1 MQIKQYSLIAAGVGL
16 TALLAFLPKG
26 VVKNDSDASA
36 NRDKGVVSASSS
48 LNQEVSQEVGQEVG
62 QENTIPDGHS
72 EDDGH
77 DHSNSDSNEET
88 KDGAKQ
94 HLMTVSQEDKELL
107 KSARTL
113 YFEVSKKKGVSHND
127 EHQAL
132 ENFVNQLKKISL
144 FDSAA
149 YYLAVEAEQNPTLG
163 HNLAAA
169 DAYYEASVFAIN
181 PAKASAASAKAQ
193 KYYELVLKEDP
204 KNTDVKAQLA
214 MTYVT
219 TVNPMQGITMLREVL
234 EQNPNHAKA
243 IENLGLL
250 SVQSGQYD
258 KAVVRFEK
266 LIELKPND
274 VSAHLYLGVSY
285 KELGAKDKAR
295 KQLEFVFDNATDPAL
310 KEAAKEYLK
319 GL

>member
-1 MQIKQYSLIAAGVGL
+1 MQIKQYSLIAAGIGL
-16 TALLAFLPKG
+16 VALLAFLPKG
-26 VVKNDSDASA
+26 VVKNDADTDTNSDKS
-36 NRDKGVVSASSS
+36 VVSTSSS
-48 LNQEVSQEVGQEVG
+48 LSQEVN

-72 EDDGH
+72 PDDGH
-77 DHSNSDSNEET
+77 DHGNSVSNEET
-88 KDGAKQ
+88 QNATTQ
-94 HLMTVSQEDKELL
+94 HLMTVSAEDKELL
-107 KSARTL
+107 NTARNL
-113 YFEVSKKKGVSHND
+113 YFEVAARKNVSHND
-127 EHQAL
+127 QHQAL
-132 ENFVNQLKKISL
+132 ENFIDQLKKISL

-149 YYLAVEAEQNPTLG
+149 YYLAIEAEQNPTLG

-181 PAKASAASAKAQ
+181 PTKASTASAKAK

-204 KNTDVKAQLA
+204 KNTDIKAQLA

-219 TVNPMQGITMLREVL
+219 TTNPMQGIAMLREVL

-258 KAVVRFEK
+258 KAVSRFEK
-266 LIELKPND
+266 LIEIKPKD
-274 VSAHLYLGVSY
+274 ISAHLYLGVSY
-285 KELGAKDKAR
+285 KEIGAKQKAK
-295 KQLEFVFDNATDPAL
+295 KQLEFVFNNATDPAL

>member
-1 MQIKQYSLIAAGVGL
+1 MTFTIIIFSMKIKQYSLIVAGVGL

-26 VVKNDSDASA
+26 VVKNDSETSA
-36 NRDKGVVSASSS
+36 NKDESVVSTSSS
-48 LNQEVSQEVGQEVG
+48 LNQETS
-62 QENTIPDGHS
+62 QENTLPNGHS
-72 EDDGH
+72 QDDGH
-77 DHSNSDSNEET
+77 DHSNSASEET
-88 KDGAKQ
+88 QDGATQ
-94 HLMTVSQEDKELL
+94 HLMTVSEEDKELL
-107 KSARTL
+107 NSARSL
-113 YFEVSKKKGVSHND
+113 YFEVSNKANVSHND
-127 EHQAL
+127 KHQAL
-132 ENFVNQLKKISL
+132 ENFVEKLKKISL

-149 YYLAVEAEQNPTLG
+149 YYLAIEAEENPTLG

-169 DAYYEASVFAIN
+169 DAYYEASVFAIH

-219 TVNPMQGITMLREVL
+219 TTNPMQGIAMLREVL
-234 EQNPNHAKA
+234 EENPNHIKA
-243 IENLGLL
+243 TENLGLL
-250 SVQSGQYD
+250 SIQSRQYD

-266 LIELKPND
+266 LVQLTPND

-285 KELGAKDKAR
+285 KETGAKEKAR
-295 KQLEFVFDNATDPAL
+295 KELEFVFDNATDPAL

>member
-1 MQIKQYSLIAAGVGL
+1 MQIKQYSLIAAGIGL

-36 NRDKGVVSASSS
+36 KVDESVVSTSSS
-48 LNQEVSQEVGQEVG
+48 LNQTSLPE
-62 QENTIPDGHS
+62 GHS

-77 DHSNSDSNEET
+77 DHSNSESPEET
-88 KDGAKQ
+88 QNGAAQ
-94 HLMTVSQEDKELL
+94 HLMTVSEEDKTLL
-107 KSARTL
+107 NSARSL
-113 YFEVSKKKGVSHND
+113 YFEVSNKKGVSHND

-132 ENFVNQLKKISL
+132 ENFVGQLKKISL

-149 YYLAVEAEQNPTLG
+149 YYLALEAEQNPTLG

-181 PAKASAASAKAQ
+181 PAKASSASAKAQ
-193 KYYELVLKEDP
+193 KFYQLVLKEDP

-219 TVNPMQGITMLREVL
+219 TTNPMQGIAMLREVL

-258 KAVVRFEK
+258 KAIVRFEK
-266 LIELKPND
+266 LVELKPDD

-285 KELGAKDKAR
+285 KETGAKEKA
-295 KQLEFVFDNATDPAL
+295 KKELEFVFNNATDPAL

>member
-1 MQIKQYSLIAAGVGL
+1 MQIKQYSLIAAGIGL
-16 TALLAFLPKG
+16 TAILAFLPKG
-26 VVKNDSDASA
+26 VVKNDSEASA
-36 NRDKGVVSASSS
+36 NPDESIVSTSSS
-48 LNQEVSQEVGQEVG
+48 LSQEMSQETTPLP
-62 QENTIPDGHS
+62 EGHS

-77 DHSNSDSNEET
+77 DHSNLESNEET
-88 KDGAKQ
+88 QDGATQ
-94 HLMTVSQEDKELL
+94 HLMTVSEEDKELL

-113 YFEVSKKKGVSHND
+113 YFEVSSKKDVSHND

-132 ENFVNQLKKISL
+132 ENFVAQLKNISL
-144 FDSAA
+144 FDSAG
-149 YYLAVEAEQNPTLG
+149 YYLALEADQNPTLG

-181 PAKASAASAKAQ
+181 PAKASRASDKAR
-193 KYYELVLKEDP
+193 KYYELVLKQDP
-204 KNTDVKAQLA
+204 KNTDAKAQLA

-219 TVNPMQGITMLREVL
+219 TSNPMQGIAMLREIV
-234 EQNPNHAKA
+234 EKDPNHAKA

-258 KAVVRFEK
+258 KAVTRFER
-266 LIELKPND
+266 LIELKPD
-274 VSAHLYLGVSY
+274 DASAHLYLGVSY
-285 KELGAKDKAR
+285 KEIGAKEKA
-295 KQLEFVFDNATDPAL
+295 KEQLEFVFNNATDPAL

>member
-26 VVKNDSDASA
+26 VVKNDDEASA
-36 NRDKGVVSASSS
+36 NRDKSVVSSSSS
-48 LNQEVSQEVGQEVG
+48 LNQTDE
-62 QENTIPDGHS
+62 IPEGHS

-77 DHSNSDSNEET
+77 DHSNSESTEET
-88 KDGAKQ
+88 QNATTQ
-94 HLMTVSQEDKELL
+94 HLMTVSEEDKELL
-107 KSARTL
+107 NSARSL
-113 YFEVSKKKGVSHND
+113 YFEVSKTENVSHND

-132 ENFVNQLKKISL
+132 ENFVEQLKKISL

-149 YYLAVEAEQNPTLG
+149 YYLAIEADENPTLG

-181 PAKASAASAKAQ
+181 PTKASFASDKAR
-193 KYYELVLKEDP
+193 KYYELVLTQEP
-204 KNTDVKAQLA
+204 KNTDAKAQLA

-219 TVNPMQGITMLREVL
+219 TPNPMKGIAMLREIV
-234 EQNPNHAKA
+234 EQDPNHAKA

-258 KAVVRFEK
+258 KAVTRFEK
-266 LIELKPND
+266 LVEIKPDD

-285 KELGAKDKAR
+285 KEIGAKEKAR
-295 KQLEFVFDNATDPAL
+295 KELEFVFENATDPAL

>member
-1 MQIKQYSLIAAGVGL
+1 MQIKQYSLIAAGLGL

-26 VVKNDSDASA
+26 VVKNDSDTSA

-48 LNQEVSQEVGQEVG
+48 LNQET
-62 QENTIPDGHS
+62 TIPDGHS

-77 DHSNSDSNEET
+77 DHSDSASEET
-88 KDGAKQ
+88 QDGAAK
-94 HLMTVSQEDKELL
+94 HLMTVSEEDKKLL
-107 KSARTL
+107 NSVRTI
-113 YFEVSKKKGVSHND
+113 YFEVSKKQNVTHK
-127 EHQAL
+127 EAHQAV
-132 ENFVNQLKKISL
+132 ENFVNQLKKVSL

-149 YYLAVEAEQNPTLG
+149 YYLAIEADQNPTLG
-163 HNLAAA
+163 HNRAAA

-181 PAKASAASAKAQ
+181 PAKASAASKKAQ

-204 KNTDVKAQLA
+204 KNTDVQAQLA

-219 TVNPMQGITMLREVL
+219 TTNPMQGIRMLTKIVE
-234 EQNPNHAKA
+234 ENPNHIKA
-243 IENLGLL
+243 TENLGLL
-250 SVQSGQYD
+250 SIQSGQFD
-258 KAVVRFEK
+258 KAIVRFEK
-266 LIELKPND
+266 LVQLTPKD

-285 KELGAKDKAR
+285 KETGAKEKAR
-295 KQLEFVFDNATDPAL
+295 KELEFVFENATDPAL

>member
-26 VVKNDSDASA
+26 VVKNDSEASA

-48 LNQEVSQEVGQEVG
+48 LNQEV
-62 QENTIPDGHS
+62 TIPDGHS

-77 DHSNSDSNEET
+77 DHSNSTSEEMQ
-88 KDGAKQ
+88 DGAAK
-94 HLMTVSQEDKELL
+94 HLMTISEEDKELL
-107 KSARTL
+107 NSARTL
-113 YFEVSKKKGVSHND
+113 YFKVLNKKGAVHND
-127 EHQAL
+127 KHQAL
-132 ENFVNQLKKISL
+132 ENFVENLKKVSL

-149 YYLAVEAEQNPTLG
+149 YYLSIEAEENPTLG

-181 PAKASAASAKAQ
+181 PAKASAASEKAR
-193 KYYELVLKEDP
+193 KYYELVLKENP
-204 KNTDVKAQLA
+204 SNTDAKAQLA

-219 TVNPMQGITMLREVL
+219 TPNPMQGIAMLREIV
-234 EQNPNHAKA
+234 EQYPNHAKA

-258 KAVVRFEK
+258 KAIVRFEK
-266 LIELKPND
+266 LVELKPDD

-285 KELGAKDKAR
+285 KETGAKAKAR
-295 KQLEFVFDNATDPAL
+295 KELEFVFNNATDPAL

>member
-48 LNQEVSQEVGQEVG
+48 LNQEFSQET
-62 QENTIPDGHS
+62 TIPDGHS

-77 DHSNSDSNEET
+77 DHSNSNSEET
-88 KDGAKQ
+88 HDATAQ
-94 HLMTVSQEDKELL
+94 HMMTVSEEDKELVN
-107 KSARTL
+107 SARTL
-113 YFEVSKKKGVSHND
+113 YFEVSNKANVSHND

-132 ENFVNQLKKISL
+132 ENFIEKLKKISL

-149 YYLAVEAEQNPTLG
+149 YYLALEAEENPTLG

-169 DAYYEASVFAIN
+169 DAYYEASVFAID
-181 PAKASAASAKAQ
+181 PTKASVASEKAR
-193 KYYELVLKEDP
+193 KYYELVLKENP
-204 KNTDVKAQLA
+204 QNTDAKAQLA

-219 TVNPMQGITMLREVL
+219 TPNPMKGIAMLREIV
-234 EQNPNHAKA
+234 EQDPNHAKA

-258 KAVVRFEK
+258 KAVTRFEK
-266 LIELKPND
+266 LVELKPED

-285 KELGAKDKAR
+285 KEIGAKEKAR
-295 KQLEFVFDNATDPAL
+295 KELEFVFDNATDPAL
-310 KEAAKEYLK
+310 KDAAKEYLK

>member
-26 VVKNDSDASA
+26 VVKNDSEASA

-48 LNQEVSQEVGQEVG
+48 LNQEGSQ
-62 QENTIPDGHS
+62 NIPDGHS

-77 DHSNSDSNEET
+77 DHSNSASEET
-88 KDGAKQ
+88 QDGAAK
-94 HLMTVSQEDKELL
+94 HLMTVSEEDKELL
-107 KSARTL
+107 NSARNL
-113 YFEVSKKKGVSHND
+113 YFKVLNKKDAVHND
-127 EHQAL
+127 KHQAL
-132 ENFVNQLKKISL
+132 ENFVEQLKKVSL

-149 YYLAVEAEQNPTLG
+149 HYLALEAEENPTLG

-181 PAKASAASAKAQ
+181 PAKASAASQKAQ
-193 KYYELVLKEDP
+193 KYYTLVLKEDP

-219 TVNPMQGITMLREVL
+219 TTNPMQGIAMLREVL
-234 EQNPNHAKA
+234 EENPNHIKA
-243 IENLGLL
+243 TENLGLL

-266 LIELKPND
+266 LVQLTPDD

-285 KELGAKDKAR
+285 KEIGAKDKAR
-295 KQLEFVFDNATDPAL
+295 KELEFVFDNATDPAL

>member
-16 TALLAFLPKG
+16 VALLAFLPKG
-26 VVKNDSDASA
+26 VVKNDADASA
-36 NRDKGVVSASSS
+36 NRDKGIVSTSSS
-48 LNQEVSQEVGQEVG
+48 LNRES
-62 QENTIPDGHS
+62 ENTIPDGHS

-77 DHSNSDSNEET
+77 DHSNSDFSSEET
-88 KDGAKQ
+88 QDGATQ
-94 HLMTVSQEDKELL
+94 HLMTVSEEDKALL
-107 KSARTL
+107 NSARTL
-113 YFEVSKKKGVSHND
+113 YFEVANRQNSNHND
-127 EHQAL
+127 KHQAL
-132 ENFVNQLKKISL
+132 ENFVESLKKISL

-149 YYLAVEAEQNPTLG
+149 YYLAIEADENPTLG

-181 PAKASAASAKAQ
+181 PKKASAASSKAKR
-193 KYYELVLKEDP
+193 YYELVLKEDP

-219 TVNPMQGITMLREVL
+219 TTNPMQGIAMLREVL
-234 EQNPNHAKA
+234 EENPNHIKA
-243 IENLGLL
+243 TENLGLL

-258 KAVVRFEK
+258 KAVTRFEK
-266 LIELKPND
+266 LVELTPDD

-285 KELGAKDKAR
+285 KETGAKEKAK

>member
-1 MQIKQYSLIAAGVGL
+1 MQIKQYSLIAVGVGL

-26 VVKNDSDASA
+26 VVKNDSDTSA
-36 NRDKGVVSASSS
+36 NRDKSVVSASSS
-48 LNQEVSQEVGQEVG
+48 LNQET
-62 QENTIPDGHS
+62 NLPDGHS

-77 DHSNSDSNEET
+77 DHSNSESNEET
-88 KDGAKQ
+88 QNGATQ
-94 HLMTVSQEDKELL
+94 HLMTVSEEDKELL
-107 KSARTL
+107 NSARNL
-113 YFEVSKKKGVSHND
+113 YFEVSGKKDVSHND

-132 ENFVNQLKKISL
+132 ENFVEQLKKISL

-149 YYLAVEAEQNPTLG
+149 YYLAIEAEQNPTLG

-181 PAKASAASAKAQ
+181 PEKASSASEKARR
-193 KYYELVLKEDP
+193 YYELVLKENP
-204 KNTDVKAQLA
+204 KNTDAKAQLA

-219 TVNPMQGITMLREVL
+219 TPNPMKGIAMLREIV
-234 EQNPNHAKA
+234 EQDPNHAKA

-250 SVQSGQYD
+250 SVQSRQYD
-258 KAVVRFEK
+258 KAVTRFEK
-266 LIELKPND
+266 LVELKPDD

-285 KELGAKDKAR
+285 KETGAKEKA
-295 KQLEFVFDNATDPAL
+295 KEQLEFVFDNATDPAL

>member
-1 MQIKQYSLIAAGVGL
+1 MQIKQYSLIAAGLGL

-36 NRDKGVVSASSS
+36 NRDESVVSASSS
-48 LNQEVSQEVGQEVG
+48 LNQEGS
-62 QENTIPDGHS
+62 QENTLPEGHS
-72 EDDGH
+72 QDDGH
-77 DHSNSDSNEET
+77 DHGNSDSET
-88 KDGAKQ
+88 AQDGAAQ
-94 HLMTVSQEDKELL
+94 HLMTVSEEDKELL
-107 KSARTL
+107 NSARTL
-113 YFEVSKKKGVSHND
+113 YFEVATKENANHND
-127 EHQAL
+127 KHQAL
-132 ENFVNQLKKISL
+132 ENFVEKLKKISL
-144 FDSAA
+144 FDSVA
-149 YYLAVEAEQNPTLG
+149 YYLALEAEENPTLG

-181 PAKASAASAKAQ
+181 PTKASAASEKAR
-193 KYYELVLKEDP
+193 KYYEMVLKESP
-204 KNTDVKAQLA
+204 QNTDAKAQLA

-219 TVNPMQGITMLREVL
+219 TPNPMKGIAMLREIV
-234 EQNPNHAKA
+234 EQDPNHAKA

-258 KAVVRFEK
+258 KAVTRFEK
-266 LIELKPND
+266 LVQLKPND

-285 KELGAKDKAR
+285 KEIGAKQKAR
-295 KQLEFVFDNATDPAL
+295 KELEFVFDNATDPAL

>member
-26 VVKNDSDASA
+26 VVKNDSDTSA

-48 LNQEVSQEVGQEVG
+48 LNQEFS

-77 DHSNSDSNEET
+77 DHSNSEANEDT
-88 KDGAKQ
+88 QNATTQ
-94 HLMTVSQEDKELL
+94 HMMTVSEEDKELL
-107 KSARTL
+107 NSARTL
-113 YFEVSKKKGVSHND
+113 YFEVSNTKNVSHND
-127 EHQAL
+127 KHQAL
-132 ENFVNQLKKISL
+132 ENFIENLKKISL

-149 YYLAVEAEQNPTLG
+149 YYLAIEAEENPTLG

-181 PAKASAASAKAQ
+181 PTKASAASEKAR
-193 KYYELVLKEDP
+193 KYYELVLKENP
-204 KNTDVKAQLA
+204 KNTDAKAQLA

-219 TVNPMQGITMLREVL
+219 TPNPMKGIAMLREIV
-234 EQNPNHAKA
+234 EQDPNHTKA

-258 KAVVRFEK
+258 KAVTRFER
-266 LIELKPND
+266 LVELKPDD

-285 KELGAKDKAR
+285 KETGAKEKAR

>member
-1 MQIKQYSLIAAGVGL
+1 MQIKQYSLIAAGIGL

-36 NRDKGVVSASSS
+36 KVDESVVATSSS
-48 LNQEVSQEVGQEVG
+48 LNQTSLPE
-62 QENTIPDGHS
+62 GHT

-77 DHSNSDSNEET
+77 DHSNSESTEET
-88 KDGAKQ
+88 QNGATQ
-94 HLMTVSQEDKELL
+94 HLMTVSEEDKALL
-107 KSARTL
+107 NSARSL
-113 YFEVSKKKGVSHND
+113 YFEVSNKKNVSHND

-149 YYLAVEAEQNPTLG
+149 YYLALEAEQNPTLG
-163 HNLAAA
+163 HNLSAA

-181 PAKASAASAKAQ
+181 PAKASSASAKAQ
-193 KYYELVLKEDP
+193 KFYQLVLKEDP

-219 TVNPMQGITMLREVL
+219 TTNPMQGIAMLREVL

-258 KAVVRFEK
+258 KAIVRFEK
-266 LIELKPND
+266 LVELKPND

-285 KELGAKDKAR
+285 KETGAKEKAR
-295 KQLEFVFDNATDPAL
+295 KELEFVFDNATDPAL

>member
-1 MQIKQYSLIAAGVGL
+1 MNVKQYSLIAAGVGL

-26 VVKNDSDASA
+26 VVKNDTDETA
-36 NRDKGVVSASSS
+36 NRDKSVVSASSS
-48 LNQEVSQEVGQEVG
+48 LNQETNLPE
-62 QENTIPDGHS
+62 GHS
-72 EDDGH
+72 ADDGH
-77 DHSNSDSNEET
+77 DHSISET
-88 KDGAKQ
+88 TENQNATAQ
-94 HLMTVSQEDKELL
+94 HMMTVSEEDKKLL
-107 KSARTL
+107 NSARTL
-113 YFEVSKKKGVSHND
+113 YFEIINKENTNHNE

-149 YYLAVEAEQNPTLG
+149 HYLALEAEQNPTLG

-169 DAYYEASVFAIN
+169 DAYYQASVFAIS
-181 PAKASAASAKAQ
+181 PEKASVASAKAK

-219 TVNPMQGITMLREVL
+219 TTNPMQGIAMLREVL
-234 EQNPNHAKA
+234 EQNPNHIKT

-250 SVQSGQYD
+250 SFQSGQYD
-258 KAVVRFEK
+258 KAVTRFEK
-266 LIELKPND
+266 LVELQPKD

-285 KELGAKDKAR
+285 KETGAKEKAR
-295 KQLEFVFDNATDPAL
+295 KHLEFVFDNATDPAL

>member
-26 VVKNDSDASA
+26 VVKNDSEASA
-36 NRDKGVVSASSS
+36 NKDKCVVSSSSS
-48 LNQEVSQEVGQEVG
+48 LNQEV
-62 QENTIPDGHS
+62 TIPDGHS

-77 DHSNSDSNEET
+77 DHSNSTSEEMQ
-88 KDGAKQ
+88 DGAAK
-94 HLMTVSQEDKELL
+94 HLMTISEEDKELL
-107 KSARTL
+107 NSARTL
-113 YFEVSKKKGVSHND
+113 YFKVLNKKGAVHND
-127 EHQAL
+127 KHQAL
-132 ENFVNQLKKISL
+132 ENFVENLKKVSL

-149 YYLAVEAEQNPTLG
+149 YYLSIEAEENPTLG

-181 PAKASAASAKAQ
+181 PAKASAASEKAR
-193 KYYELVLKEDP
+193 KYYELVLKENP
-204 KNTDVKAQLA
+204 SNTDAKAQLA

-219 TVNPMQGITMLREVL
+219 TPNPMQGIAMLREIV
-234 EQNPNHAKA
+234 EQYPNHAKA

-258 KAVVRFEK
+258 KAIVRFEK
-266 LIELKPND
+266 LVELKPDD

-285 KELGAKDKAR
+285 KETGAKAKAR
-295 KQLEFVFDNATDPAL
+295 KELEFVFNNATDPAL

>member
-16 TALLAFLPKG
+16 TALLAFLPKV
-26 VVKNDSDASA
+26 VVKNDADASA
-36 NRDKGVVSASSS
+36 NRDKSVVSTSSS
-48 LNQEVSQEVGQEVG
+48 LNQETNLPE
-62 QENTIPDGHS
+62 GHS
-72 EDDGH
+72 ADDGH
-77 DHSNSDSNEET
+77 DHSNSDSET
-88 KDGAKQ
+88 TQDGAAQ
-94 HLMTVSQEDKELL
+94 HLMTVSEEDKELL
-107 KSARTL
+107 NSARTL
-113 YFEVSKKKGVSHND
+113 YFEVANKANAKHND
-127 EHQAL
+127 KHQAL
-132 ENFVNQLKKISL
+132 ENFVEKLKKISL

-149 YYLAVEAEQNPTLG
+149 YYLALEAEENPTLG

-181 PAKASAASAKAQ
+181 PTKASAASEKAR

-204 KNTDVKAQLA
+204 KNTDAKAQLA

-219 TVNPMQGITMLREVL
+219 TPNPMQGIAMLREIV
-234 EQNPNHAKA
+234 EQDPNHAKA

-258 KAVVRFEK
+258 KAVTRFEK
-266 LIELKPND
+266 LVQLKPDD

-285 KELGAKDKAR
+285 KETGAKEKAR
-295 KQLEFVFDNATDPAL
+295 KELEFVFENATDPAL

>member
-1 MQIKQYSLIAAGVGL
+1 MQVKQYSLIAAGIGL
-16 TALLAFLPKG
+16 VALLAFLPKG
-26 VVKNDSDASA
+26 VVKNDSETSA
-36 NRDKGVVSASSS
+36 NRDKSVVSASSS
-48 LNQEVSQEVGQEVG
+48 LDR
-62 QENTIPDGHS
+62 ENTIPEGHS

-77 DHSNSDSNEET
+77 DHSNSEANQEAEN
-88 KDGAKQ
+88 GAAK
-94 HLMTVSQEDKELL
+94 HLMSVSEKDRELL
-107 KSARTL
+107 NSARTL
-113 YFEVSKKKGVSHND
+113 YFKVVNTKGAVHND
-127 EHQAL
+127 KHQAL
-132 ENFVNQLKKISL
+132 ENFVDNLKKVSL

-149 YYLAVEAEQNPTLG
+149 YYLALEADENPTLG

-181 PAKASAASAKAQ
+181 PAKASAGSQKAR
-193 KYYELVLKEDP
+193 KYYELVLKENP
-204 KNTDVKAQLA
+204 SNTDAKAQLA

-219 TVNPMQGITMLREVL
+219 TPNPMQGIAMLREII
-234 EQNPNHAKA
+234 EQDPNHAKA

-258 KAVVRFEK
+258 KAVTRFEK
-266 LIELKPND
+266 LVELKPDD

-285 KELGAKDKAR
+285 KETGAKAKA
-295 KQLEFVFDNATDPAL
+295 KKALEFVFNNAIDPAL